1 MEEILG
7 ASKDWDLDLTKMAMA
22 AMGQNWKP
30 ADGIKDFLSISSII
44 VLANDWVS
52 HFDPISRCYQMA
64 SAPPRSG
71 VPRP

>member
-1 MEEILG
+1 VEEILG

-44 VLANDWVS
+44 VLANDWGIP
-52 HFDPISRCYQMA
+52 F
-64 SAPPRSG
+64 
-71 VPRP
+71 